1 VGGTF
6 RFRHEGRRDK
16 GLLSPEAPGATAACP
31 EGRQYRSE
39 SSKLQ
44 TMELQFGILVRLMFF
59 RIVSDSFARKPRRKA
74 LTAIA
79 LALSM
84 AVATATLE
92 VALDVGD
99 RLAHEFRSLGANL
112 LVTPAADTLPLEIG
126 GIDYRPVD
134 AGAYLPEGDLGKLKT
149 IFWRN
154 NVMGFAPF
162 LDVPVE
168 ISPASARGTQAT
180 APDARGAVR
189 ESARTNG
196 RETLIGT
203 WYRHTVEVPDG
214 SKFVTGVSSTD
225 PWWHVDGRWFSDGSE
240 EALIGADLA
249 HRKGLVVG
257 DTVSVRSGERAY
269 TLAITGIVSTG
280 GREDNAI
287 LAPLPIAQGL
297 AARPNRYRRLLV
309 SALTKPADAFSE
321 RDPSKMTPVEYDRW
335 YCSPYISSISH
346 QMQQELP
353 GVEVRAIRQ
362 VAEGEGRILTRV
374 GSLMWLVTFAAL
386 FAAALAVGATSAT
399 TVLERRSEIGLMK
412 ALGASRRAVGAFF
425 IAEQLLLALVGGI
438 AGYAIG
444 LELARVLGIGIFG
457 VAPTVQW
464 ILFPIVLVLAG
475 VVALLGS
482 LLPLER
488 ASRVDPAPVL
498 RGE

>member
-1 VGGTF
+1 
-6 RFRHEGRRDK
+6 
-16 GLLSPEAPGATAACP
+16 
-31 EGRQYRSE
+31 
-39 SSKLQ
+39 
-44 TMELQFGILVRLMFF
+44 MFL

-74 LTAIA
+74 LTAAA
-79 LALSM
+79 LALGM

-112 LVTPAADTLPLEIG
+112 LVTPATDTLPLEIG
-126 GIDYRPVD
+126 GVDYRPVD

-154 NVMGFAPF
+154 NIVGFAPF

-168 ISPASARGTQAT
+168 IAQASWPRTQTADAGT
-180 APDARGAVR
+180 
-189 ESARTNG
+189 

-203 WYRHTVEVPDG
+203 WYSHSVNVPDG

-225 PWWHVDGRWFSDGSE
+225 PWWHVDGRWFADGSDQC
-240 EALIGADLA
+240 LLGAGLA
-249 HRKGLVVG
+249 RRTGLRTG
-257 DTVSVRSGERAY
+257 DTVTLRAGERAR
-269 TLAITGIVSTG
+269 TLTVTGIVSTG
-280 GREDNAI
+280 GREDEAI
-287 LAPLPIAQGL
+287 LAPLQIAQDIAG
-297 AARPNRYRRLLV
+297 RSGRYRRLLV

-321 RDPSKMTPVEYDRW
+321 RDPATMSPVEYDRW
-335 YCSPYISSISH
+335 YCSPYIASISH

-353 GVEVRAIRQ
+353 GIEVRAIRQ

-412 ALGASRRAVGAFF
+412 ALGASHRAVGAFF
-425 IAEQLLLALVGGI
+425 LAEQLLLALIGGI

-444 LELARVLGIGIFG
+444 LGLARTLGIGIFG
-457 VAPTVQW
+457 IAPAVRL
-464 ILFPIVLVLAG
+464 ILFPIVLVLAA

-482 LLPLER
+482 LVPLGR
-488 ASRVDPAPVL
+488 ASRVDPAPIL

>member
-1 VGGTF
+1 
-6 RFRHEGRRDK
+6 
-16 GLLSPEAPGATAACP
+16 
-31 EGRQYRSE
+31 
-39 SSKLQ
+39 
-44 TMELQFGILVRLMFF
+44 MFF
-59 RIVSDSFARKPRRKA
+59 RIVSDSFARKPHRKA
-74 LTAIA
+74 LTAAA
-79 LALSM
+79 LALGM

-126 GIDYRPVD
+126 GVDYRPVD

-154 NVMGFAPF
+154 NVVGFAPF

-168 ISPASARGTQAT
+168 IATASAPEKQA
-180 APDARGAVR
+180 PGASSRETVR
-189 ESARTNG
+189 V
-196 RETLIGT
+196 TLIGT
-203 WYRHTVEVPDG
+203 WYSHTVDVPDG

-225 PWWHVDGRWFSDGSE
+225 PWWHVDGRWFSDGAE
-240 EALIGADLA
+240 ESLIGSGLA
-249 HRKGLVVG
+249 RRIGLRVG
-257 DTVSVRSGERAY
+257 DTITARSGERAH
-269 TLAITGIVSTG
+269 TLTVTGIVSTG

-287 LAPLPIAQGL
+287 LAPLQVAQDL
-297 AARPNRYRRLLV
+297 AGRPDRYRRLLV

-321 RDPSKMTPVEYDRW
+321 RDISKMTPAEYDRW

-353 GVEVRAIRQ
+353 GIEVRAIRQ
-362 VAEGEGRILTRV
+362 IAEGEGRILTRV

-425 IAEQLLLALVGGI
+425 LAEQLFLALVGGI

-444 LELARVLGIGIFG
+444 LELARVLGNGIFG
-457 VAPTVQW
+457 VAPTVRL
-464 ILFPIVLVLAG
+464 ILFPIVLVLAA

-482 LLPLER
+482 LVPLER

>member
-1 VGGTF
+1 
-6 RFRHEGRRDK
+6 
-16 GLLSPEAPGATAACP
+16 
-31 EGRQYRSE
+31 
-39 SSKLQ
+39 
-44 TMELQFGILVRLMFF
+44 MFF

-74 LTAIA
+74 LTAAA
-79 LALSM
+79 LALGM

-99 RLAHEFRSLGANL
+99 RLAREFRSLGANL
-112 LVTPAADTLPLEIG
+112 LVTPATDTLPLEIG
-126 GIDYRPVD
+126 GVDYRPVD

-168 ISPASARGTQAT
+168 IAKVSAHGNQTSGGDSR
-180 APDARGAVR
+180 APVR
-189 ESARTNG
+189 ETA

-203 WYRHTVEVPDG
+203 WYSHSVDVPDG

-225 PWWHVDGRWFSDGSE
+225 PWWHVDGQWFSDGAE
-240 EALIGADLA
+240 ESVVGTDLA
-249 HRKGLVVG
+249 RRLGLRVG
-257 DTVSVRSGERAY
+257 NTVTVRSGERAH
-269 TLAITGIVSTG
+269 TLSVTGIVSTG

-287 LAPLPIAQGL
+287 LAPLQVAQDL
-297 AARPNRYRRLLV
+297 AGRPGRYRRLLV
-309 SALTKPADAFSE
+309 SALTKPADAFSQ
-321 RDPSKMTPVEYDRW
+321 RDPSKMTPAEYDRW

-353 GVEVRAIRQ
+353 GIEVLAIRQ

-412 ALGASRRAVGAFF
+412 ALGASRRSVGAFF
-425 IAEQLLLALVGGI
+425 LAEQLLLALVGGI

-457 VAPTVQW
+457 IAPNIRL
-464 ILFPIVLVLAG
+464 ILFPIVLVLAA

-482 LLPLER
+482 LVPLER